1 LISCGEDTLTT
12 TGCSRHRH
20 DVTSQDENQTA
31 VVDAVNCNEQIADT
45 SQPLPIAV
53 ELQMTEGEEGNEKEC
68 ENEVITYGGDAGA
81 GLKIFPH
88 KKKIRIVTKG

>member
-1 LISCGEDTLTT
+1 MTT